1 MKLHAIAAIYSL
13 MPDPRA
19 NVEQPEVW
27 SSLRMFE
34 RGDV

>member
-1 MKLHAIAAIYSL
+1 MKLAAIAAIYSL

-27 SSLRMFE
+27 PGMGALE
-34 RGDV
+34 RGDA